1 MWRKEQL
8 RGLGCAAIATA
19 TRAGYHAMYGMNQLI
34 LQQGVGLVKEH
45 LHQRGGGLAMG
56 DGTCEA

>member
-45 LHQRGGGLAMG
+45 LHQR
-56 DGTCEA
+56 